1 VFGDGPLGAEAYNG
15 YTGTG
20 PDVSFYADITPE
32 IKGLRDCVTVL
43 LREVDILTTRLNQAE
58 RRYTDELKELRWRI
72 S

>member
-1 VFGDGPLGAEAYNG
+1 MFGEGPLGAGTYDG

-20 PDVSFYADITPE
+20 PDVSFYADLNQET
-32 IKGLRDCVTVL
+32 KGLRDCVTVL
-43 LREVDILTTRLNQAE
+43 LREVEILTARLNQAE